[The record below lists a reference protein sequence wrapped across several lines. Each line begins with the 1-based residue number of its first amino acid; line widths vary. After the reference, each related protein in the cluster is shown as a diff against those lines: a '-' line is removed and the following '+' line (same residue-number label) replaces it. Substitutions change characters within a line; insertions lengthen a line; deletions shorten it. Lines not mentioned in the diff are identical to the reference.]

1 MDELNNN
8 VATSE
13 VTTDEIREIAPA
25 PVMESVPVQQV
36 EKVEEQTGLSRGQK
50 AAGIVVIGG
59 FIGFVIIAVRWVAGK
74 IKDGIKKFK
83 ANKADEEDAA
93 PKKKQKKIKKVEAV
107 DDDED
112 YDEFELVEVTD
123 EEK

>member
-8 VATSE
+8 VVATTSE
-13 VTTDEIREIAPA
+13 TDEIREIVPA
-25 PVMESVPVQQV
+25 PVMESIPVQQV
-36 EKVEEQTGLSRGQK
+36 EKVEEHTGLSKGQK

-83 ANKADEEDAA
+83 ANRAEEEDET
-93 PKKKQKKIKKVEAV
+93 PKKKQKKVKKVED

-112 YDEFELVEVTD
+112 YDDFVEVVDET

>member
-1 MDELNNN
+1 MDELNNVN

-13 VTTDEIREIAPA
+13 VTDEIREIVPA

-36 EKVEEQTGLSRGQK
+36 EKVEEQTGLSKGQK

-83 ANKADEEDAA
+83 ANKADEEDEA
-93 PKKKQKKIKKVEAV
+93 PKKKQKKAKKVESV

-112 YDEFELVEVTD
+112 YDDFVEVVDETD
-123 EEK
+123 EK